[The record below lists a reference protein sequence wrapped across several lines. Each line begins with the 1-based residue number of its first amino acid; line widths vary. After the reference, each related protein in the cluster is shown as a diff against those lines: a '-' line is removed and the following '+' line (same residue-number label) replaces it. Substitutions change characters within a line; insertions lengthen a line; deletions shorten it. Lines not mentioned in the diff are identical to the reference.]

1 MPCFLAK
8 KTVGAPLD
16 FVAAIQTA
24 AILQSM
30 KIITH
35 DRGVI
40 CPAFRRRRHIVV
52 PVKKANPL
60 AGFVD
65 SRHADQFRT
74 ETRHNDAKAVLF
86 VSKNI
91 QMPTVTVFL
100 CVRKLHGV
108 CVRKRRAVATALC
121 AVWGPSSK

>member
-8 KTVGAPLD
+8 KTVVSPLD

-40 CPAFRRRRHIVV
+40 CPAFSRRGHIVV
-52 PVKKANPL
+52 PVKKADPL

-65 SRHADQFRT
+65 SRHADQFRA
-74 ETRHNDAKAVLF
+74 ETRYNDAKAVLLI
-86 VSKNI
+86 SKNI
-91 QMPTVTVFL
+91 PMPTVTVFF

-108 CVRKRRAVATALC
+108 CVR
-121 AVWGPSSK
+121 

>member
-1 MPCFLAK
+1 MPGFLAK
-8 KTVGAPLD
+8 KTVGASLD
-16 FVAAIQTA
+16 FMAAIQTA

-52 PVKKANPL
+52 AVKKANPP

-65 SRHADQFRT
+65 SRHADQFGT
-74 ETRHNDAKAVLF
+74 DTRHNDAKATLF

-91 QMPTVTVFL
+91 QMPTVTVFF
-100 CVRKLHGV
+100 CM
-108 CVRKRRAVATALC
+108 
-121 AVWGPSSK
+121 